1 MYNKG
6 LHEILITKYWDI
18 LPLAYHAYKEQMTAN
33 MTARI
38 PLVMEPE
45 KAMRQCFCKVGAD
58 SSANIAEKVYAG
70 DPEYITWRN
79 ELEPEDQIVNVLF
92 VNGPITRG
100 GGACSYGSKEF
111 RDRLMEAA
119 DTPQVIGHVICIDS
133 PGGSSMAK
141 YDFQQAID
149 YVHDK
154 GQKVVA
160 FVDGQAC
167 SAGYA
172 IAALCD
178 EIYFMHPSNDIGCIG
193 TMCAFSI
200 SHSGDENAITKETYI
215 ELYAEGSPY
224 KNREYREAAE
234 GNYDA
239 LMTQLNASADDFK
252 NMVRAHRP
260 QVTDE
265 QLLGDTYP
273 AGEVIGTLVDGQ
285 NTLQGCIERIIALTN
300 GTAEGEP
307 SVPAEPTVPAEPSEN
322 SDYSENS
329 DHSENSENSELD
341 ESPTES
347 TETINN
353 NQTPVQMNKDYLKI
367 REAVNNPA
375 LQSDKND
382 ALFLTA
388 DMCEALEQT
397 LAEAEQK
404 GDTLDAKIKEIETL
418 NGMIETMKA
427 DHAAALDAAKAEH
440 DTAMDALKTE
450 HAAELKTLADT
461 HAAALQEV
469 ETKKAEVETQVAD
482 LNEQLTQAKA
492 DLEAKET
499 ELNELSQTV
508 PAAPKPAEA
517 PADDNTGVAEKKDFN
532 RVCRPGMTAAERR
545 AALEAQMEAIRRN
558 QNC

>member
-18 LPLAYHAYKEQMTAN
+18 LPMAYHAYREQMVAN

-38 PLVMEPE
+38 PLVIEPE

-58 SSANIAEKVYAG
+58 NSSSIAEKVYAG

-92 VNGPITRG
+92 VNGPITRDG
-100 GGACSYGSKEF
+100 GGCSYGSKEI
-111 RDRLMEAA
+111 RDRLIEAA

-133 PGGSSMAK
+133 PGGSSMSK
-141 YDFQQAID
+141 YDFEQAID

-154 GQKVVA
+154 GQKVIA

-167 SAGYA
+167 SAGYS
-172 IAALCD
+172 IAAMCD

-193 TMCAFSI
+193 TMCAFTI

-224 KNREYREAAE
+224 KNRGYREAAE
-234 GNYDA
+234 GNYET
-239 LMTQLNASADDFK
+239 LINQLNASADDFK
-252 NMVRAHRP
+252 NMVRSHRP
-260 QVTDE
+260 QVPDE

-285 NTLQGCIERIIALTN
+285 STFQGCIERLIALVN
-300 GTAEGEP
+300 VSAEGEP
-307 SVPAEPTVPAEPSEN
+307 SVSAEPAIPSEPEG
-322 SDYSENS
+322 SADLEAPIPPI
-329 DHSENSENSELD
+329 ETI
-341 ESPTES
+341 SPIETTE
-347 TETINN
+347 TNETINN
-353 NQTPVQMNKDYLKI
+353 NQTPVHMNKEYQKI
-367 REAVNNPA
+367 REAVKNPA

-382 ALFLTA
+382 AIFLTA
-388 DMCEALEQT
+388 DMCESLEHALV
-397 LAEAEQK
+397 EAEQK
-404 GDTLDAKIKEIETL
+404 DDTLGAKIKEIETL
-418 NGMIETMKA
+418 NGMIETLKA
-427 DHAAALDAAKAEH
+427 DHAAALEAAKAEH
-440 DTAMDALKTE
+440 DTAMEALKAD

-469 ETKKAEVETQVAD
+469 ETKKSEAEAQAAD
-482 LNEQLTQAKA
+482 LNEQLAKA
-492 DLEAKET
+492 KTDLEAKEA

-508 PAAPKPAEA
+508 PPAPKPSEA
-517 PADDNTGVAEKKDFN
+517 PAEDTTVVTEKKDFN
-532 RVCRPGMTAAERR
+532 RVCHPGMTAAERR
-545 AALEAQMEAIRRN
+545 AALAAQMEAIRRN
-558 QNC
+558 QNN

>member
-6 LHEILITKYWDI
+6 LHEILTTKYWDI
-18 LPLAYHAYKEQMTAN
+18 LPMAYHAYKEQITAN

-45 KAMRQCFCKVGAD
+45 KVMRQCFYKVVAD
-58 SSANIAEKVYAG
+58 RSASMAEKVYAG
-70 DPEYITWRN
+70 NPEDITWRN
-79 ELEPEDQIVNVLF
+79 ELDPEDQIVNVLF
-92 VNGPITRG
+92 VNGPVTRG
-100 GGACSYGSKEF
+100 GGGCSYGSKEF

-119 DTPQVIGHVICIDS
+119 DTPQVIGHIICIDS

-141 YDFQQAID
+141 YDFEQAID

-167 SAGYA
+167 SAGYS

-239 LMTQLNASADDFK
+239 LMSQLNVSADDFK
-252 NMVRAHRP
+252 QIVRTHRP
-260 QVTDE
+260 QVTEE

-273 AGEVIGTLVDGQ
+273 AGTVIGTLVDGQ
-285 NTLQGCIERIIALTN
+285 NSFQGCIERIITLANSAT
-300 GTAEGEP
+300 EGEP
-307 SVPAEPTVPAEPSEN
+307 SVSTEPASPSSLEEPADLKNPIAPIETI
-322 SDYSENS
+322 
-329 DHSENSENSELD
+329 
-341 ESPTES
+341 PTIE
-347 TETINN
+347 TTAPKETINN

-382 ALFLTA
+382 ALYLTA
-388 DMCEALEQT
+388 DMCEALEQA
-397 LAEAEQK
+397 LAESEQK
-404 GDTLDAKIKEIETL
+404 DDTLGAKIKEIETL
-418 NGMIETMKA
+418 NGMIETLKA
-427 DHAAALDAAKAEH
+427 EHETAIETLKAEH
-440 DTAMDALKTE
+440 D
-450 HAAELKTLADT
+450 AELKSLDDT

-469 ETKKAEVETQVAD
+469 ETKKSEAEAQVVD
-482 LNEQLTQAKA
+482 LNEQLAQAKT
-492 DLEAKET
+492 DLEAKEA
-499 ELNELSQTV
+499 EINELSQTV
-508 PAAPKPAEA
+508 TTAPKPAEA
-517 PADDNTGVAEKKDFN
+517 PAENTTAIAEKKDFN

-545 AALEAQMEAIRRN
+545 AALDAQMETIRRN
-558 QNC
+558 MNN